1 MIYNYDSHLQSTVNS
16 LMKTSRH
23 LSFKLQSKLEVTKI
37 WQNPSNNETIFSIQV
52 LLFTF
57 RWGQSFTKDGRY
69 FIENITESK
78 LHLIEILHLVASL
91 KEVLVHF
98 GKLPQ

>member
-1 MIYNYDSHLQSTVNS
+1 MVTLSYIHSIFIFTGSKFIYNYDSHLQSTVNS
-16 LMKTSRH
+16 VVKTSRH

-57 RWGQSFTKDGRY
+57 RWR
-69 FIENITESK
+69 
-78 LHLIEILHLVASL
+78 
-91 KEVLVHF
+91 
-98 GKLPQ
+98 

>member
-1 MIYNYDSHLQSTVNS
+1 MLFPLKKTYSILHLFITNLLFLGSKFVYNYDSHVQSTVNS
-16 LMKTSRH
+16 LVKTSRH

-57 RWGQSFTKDGRY
+57 RWGKSFT
-69 FIENITESK
+69 
-78 LHLIEILHLVASL
+78 
-91 KEVLVHF
+91 
-98 GKLPQ
+98 